1 MNIEILIQDCES
13 FAKLA
18 QQLNK
23 QKQKVDPAKKAA
35 LIAAADTLFAGFRGT
50 GTYLSSIPEAQKI
63 FNEIAN
69 FHATPPAYRTP
80 SAALSTV
87 ESLLTALKIGSE
99 KLQALGLDPLEALR
113 QRGVQ
118 NITPTSISI
127 LITNLEILRDAKDFS
142 GYRQYNI
149 GAPGAAHTYIDL
161 DAPEVSKNDAG
172 Y

>member
-1 MNIEILIQDCES
+1 MNIEILSQACES

-23 QKQKVDPAKKAA
+23 QKADPAKKAA

-50 GTYLSSIPEAQKI
+50 GTYLASMPEAKRI
-63 FNEIAN
+63 FDEIAK
-69 FHATPPAYRTP
+69 FRATSPAYRAP

-87 ESLLTALKIGSE
+87 ESLLTALQIGSE
-99 KLQALGLDPLEALR
+99 KVKALGLDPLEALR

-118 NITPTSISI
+118 NVTPTSISV
-127 LITNLEILRDAKDFS
+127 LMTNLEILRDGKDFS

-149 GAPGAAHTYIDL
+149 GEPGTAHTYIEL
-161 DAPEVSKNDAG
+161 DKPESAKTDAG